1 MLRRRIEETR
11 PLIEAL
17 KTIGARYEASA
28 AQVALNWLIYS
39 AGDTVVAIPGASQ
52 ADQAADSAR
61 AMRFRLDKEE
71 LARLDQLTRSFR

>member
-1 MLRRRIEETR
+1 
-11 PLIEAL
+11 
-17 KTIGARYEASA
+17 
-28 AQVALNWLIYS
+28 VALNWLIYS

>member
-1 MLRRRIEETR
+1 MLQRRIEQTR

-17 KTIGARYEASA
+17 ETIGARYEASA

-61 AMRFRLDKEE
+61 AMRFQLNEEE
-71 LARLDQLTRSFR
+71 LARLDELTRAYV